1 MQTKEEVTMYQNVW
15 RTGTFAAIACALAIG
30 ATAQTSDPAQRSA
43 MPAADKVTITGCV
56 QRADA
61 TPVGTSG
68 AVGETT
74 TASKFIL
81 ATPVASSSGATTTG
95 TTGTSGTTKPD
106 SSAVTTAINYRLDAD
121 DSKLAPH
128 VGHKVEIT
136 GTLDPASVSPPPA
149 SESAA
154 APMPPSPKVKVDS
167 VKMIASSCS

>member
-1 MQTKEEVTMYQNVW
+1 MQTEQEVTMSQNVW
-15 RTGTFAAIACALAIG
+15 RTGTLAAIACAVAIG
-30 ATAQTSDPAQRSA
+30 GAAQTTDPAQTRSVTST
-43 MPAADKVTITGCV
+43 ADKVTITGCV

-61 TPVGTSG
+61 TPIGTSG
-68 AVGETT
+68 AVGEST

-81 ATPVASSSGATTTG
+81 ATPVASSSGATTTA
-95 TTGTSGTTKPD
+95 GTSGTMKPD
-106 SSAVTTAINYRLDAD
+106 SSAVTTAINYRLDAE

-136 GTLDPASVSPPPA
+136 GTLEAAPTSPAAA

-154 APMPPSPKVKVDS
+154 APTPPSPKVKVDT